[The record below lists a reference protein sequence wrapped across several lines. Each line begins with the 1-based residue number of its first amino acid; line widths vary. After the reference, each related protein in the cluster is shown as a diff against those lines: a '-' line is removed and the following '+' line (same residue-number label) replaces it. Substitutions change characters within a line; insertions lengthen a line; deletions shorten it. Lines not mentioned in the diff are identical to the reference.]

1 MCPSARLFLCARCR
15 VQVVI
20 CRSCDRG
27 QVYCSETCS
36 QIRRTERQRQ
46 ANARY
51 AKTRVGQQ
59 NNAKRQAHYR
69 ARKREQEALIPEIV
83 TDHGSAPCEV
93 ADTLVRC
100 PMSSAHKPPQQQ
112 PTDRYCHFCN
122 QCCDLLLRS
131 DFLPPDQRHQRFAH
145 TRRDT
150 IP

>member
-1 MCPSARLFLCARCR
+1 MFPSARLFLCSRCR

-27 QVYCSETCS
+27 QVYCGETCS
-36 QIRRTERQRQ
+36 QIRRTDQQRQ

-51 AKTRVGQQ
+51 AKTRLGRQ

-69 ARKREQEALIPEIV
+69 ARKREQETLIREIV
-83 TDHGSAPCEV
+83 TDQGSAPCEV
-93 ADTLVRC
+93 ADTLMHHTV
-100 PMSSAHKPPQQQ
+100 SSAHQPLKQQ
-112 PTDRYCHFCN
+112 PTDRCCNFCS

-131 DFLPPDQRHQRFAH
+131 DFLPPDQRHQRFAYI
-145 TRRDT
+145 RQDT